1 MQKYFV
7 YTFLAFIVV
16 IFILK
21 YEKICQRKGVDLIK
35 GLVIGV
41 AFIIPGVSGGTMA
54 VLLNLY
60 DKIINSI
67 NNLTKKFVASLKILL
82 PIILGAILAILICWY
97 PFKLA
102 FEHIMIVMVTLFAG
116 FILGGMPGVFDEIK
130 GKKVK
135 PIYIIVMLIAIVF
148 AVALGALSVL
158 FEFNIQSLYDSRP
171 WWLYI
176 LILLAGI
183 VSSLALVVPG
193 VSGSMIMIVL
203 GFYTP
208 TLNLIDNFL
217 AWTDVWASISI
228 LATLAI
234 GVILGI
240 ILASKAMAALL
251 RRFRTGTF
259 YAIIGIIIGSLVAIY
274 YNYEIYDYYLT
285 VGIRWWEILIAGV
298 ALVVGGAIS
307 YMIVRYS
314 RNTKKQK
321 EDSAL

>member
-1 MQKYFV
+1 MKKY
-7 YTFLAFIVV
+7 I
-16 IFILK
+16 K
-21 YEKICQRKGVDLIK
+21 EKGIDLIK
-35 GLVIGV
+35 GLAIGV

-67 NNLTKKFVASLKILL
+67 NNLTKRFVDSFKTLL
-82 PIILGAILAILICWY
+82 PIALGTVLAILICWY

-116 FILGGMPGVFDEIK
+116 FILGGMPGIFDEVKGIK
-130 GKKVK
+130 IK
-135 PIYIIVMLIAIVF
+135 PVHIVAMIISIVF

-158 FEFNIQSLYDSRP
+158 FELNIQSLYDSRP

-183 VSSLALVVPG
+183 VSSFALVMPG
-193 VSGSMIMIVL
+193 ISGSMILIVL

-217 AWTDVWASISI
+217 AWTDVGASISI
-228 LATLAI
+228 LATMAAGVVI
-234 GVILGI
+234 GVL
-240 ILASKAMAALL
+240 LASKIIAFFLS
-251 RRFRTGTF
+251 RFRTGTF
-259 YAIIGIIIGSLVAIY
+259 YAIIGIIIGSLIAIY

-285 VGIRWWEILIAGV
+285 VGVRWWEILIAGV
-298 ALVVGGAIS
+298 ALVAGISVS

-314 RNTKKQK
+314 RNHKILK
-321 EDSAL
+321 EVSK

>member
-1 MQKYFV
+1 MKKY
-7 YTFLAFIVV
+7 I
-16 IFILK
+16 K
-21 YEKICQRKGVDLIK
+21 EKGIDLIK
-35 GLVIGV
+35 GLAIGV

-67 NNLTKKFVASLKILL
+67 NNLTKRFVDSFKTLL
-82 PIILGAILAILICWY
+82 PIVLGAVLAILICWY

-116 FILGGMPGVFDEIK
+116 FILGGMPGIFDEVKGIK
-130 GKKVK
+130 IK
-135 PIYIIVMLIAIVF
+135 PVHIVAMIISIVF

-158 FEFNIQSLYDSRP
+158 FELNIQSLYDSRP

-183 VSSLALVVPG
+183 VSSFALVMPG
-193 VSGSMIMIVL
+193 ISGSMILIVL

-217 AWTDVWASISI
+217 AWTDVGASISI
-228 LATLAI
+228 LATMAVGVVI
-234 GVILGI
+234 GVL
-240 ILASKAMAALL
+240 LASKIIAFFLS
-251 RRFRTGTF
+251 RFRTGTF
-259 YAIIGIIIGSLVAIY
+259 YAIIGIIIGSLIAIY

-285 VGIRWWEILIAGV
+285 VGVRWWEILIAGV
-298 ALVVGGAIS
+298 ALVAGIAVS

-314 RNTKKQK
+314 RNHKAIK
-321 EDSAL
+321 EVSN

>member
-1 MQKYFV
+1 MKKYV
-7 YTFLAFIVV
+7 
-16 IFILK
+16 K
-21 YEKICQRKGVDLIK
+21 EKGVDLIK
-35 GLVIGV
+35 GLAIGV

-259 YAIIGIIIGSLVAIY
+259 YAIIGIIIFFNRKVSVKKGSSNLKRGYKLQAYICYPLFIVKIWPPYA
-274 YNYEIYDYYLT
+274 EKLT
-285 VGIRWWEILIAGV
+285 
-298 ALVVGGAIS
+298 
-307 YMIVRYS
+307 Y
-314 RNTKKQK
+314 
-321 EDSAL
+321 

>member
-1 MQKYFV
+1 MKKY
-7 YTFLAFIVV
+7 I
-16 IFILK
+16 K
-21 YEKICQRKGVDLIK
+21 EKGIDLIK
-35 GLVIGV
+35 GLAIGV

-67 NNLTKKFVASLKILL
+67 NNLTKKFVDSFKTLL
-82 PIILGAILAILICWY
+82 PIALGAVLAILICWY

-116 FILGGMPGVFDEIK
+116 FILGGMPGIFDEVKGIK
-130 GKKVK
+130 IK
-135 PIYIIVMLIAIVF
+135 PVHIAVMIISIAF

-158 FEFNIQSLYDSRP
+158 FELNIQSLYDSRP

-183 VSSLALVVPG
+183 VSSFALVMPG
-193 VSGSMIMIVL
+193 ISGSMILIVL

-217 AWTDVWASISI
+217 AWTDVGASISI
-228 LATLAI
+228 LATMAVGVVI
-234 GVILGI
+234 GVL
-240 ILASKAMAALL
+240 LASKIIAFFLS
-251 RRFRTGTF
+251 RFRTGTF
-259 YAIIGIIIGSLVAIY
+259 YAIIGIIIGSLIAIY

-285 VGIRWWEILIAGV
+285 VGVRWWEILIAGV
-298 ALVVGGAIS
+298 ALVAGIAVS

-314 RNTKKQK
+314 RNHKTIK
-321 EDSAL
+321 EVSN

>member
-1 MQKYFV
+1 MKKY
-7 YTFLAFIVV
+7 I
-16 IFILK
+16 K
-21 YEKICQRKGVDLIK
+21 EKGIDLIK
-35 GLVIGV
+35 GLAIGV

-67 NNLTKKFVASLKILL
+67 NNLTKRFVDSFKTLL
-82 PIILGAILAILICWY
+82 PIVLGAVLAILICWY

-116 FILGGMPGVFDEIK
+116 FILGGMPGIFDEVKGIK
-130 GKKVK
+130 IK
-135 PIYIIVMLIAIVF
+135 PVHIVAMIISIVF

-158 FEFNIQSLYDSRP
+158 FELNIQSLYDSRP

-183 VSSLALVVPG
+183 VSSFALVMPG
-193 VSGSMIMIVL
+193 ISGSMILIVL

-217 AWTDVWASISI
+217 AWTDVGASISI
-228 LATLAI
+228 LATMAVGVVI
-234 GVILGI
+234 GVL
-240 ILASKAMAALL
+240 LASKIIAFFLS
-251 RRFRTGTF
+251 RFRTGTF
-259 YAIIGIIIGSLVAIY
+259 YAIIGIIIGSLIAIY

-285 VGIRWWEILIAGV
+285 VGVRWWEILIAGV
-298 ALVVGGAIS
+298 ALVAGIAVS

-314 RNTKKQK
+314 RNYKTIK
-321 EDSAL
+321 EVSN

>member
-1 MQKYFV
+1 MKKYV
-7 YTFLAFIVV
+7 
-16 IFILK
+16 K
-21 YEKICQRKGVDLIK
+21 EKGVDLIK

-67 NNLTKKFVASLKILL
+67 NNLTKKLVASLKILL

>member
-1 MQKYFV
+1 MKKYV
-7 YTFLAFIVV
+7 
-16 IFILK
+16 K
-21 YEKICQRKGVDLIK
+21 EKGVDLIK
-35 GLVIGV
+35 GLAIGV

-67 NNLTKKFVASLKILL
+67 NNLTKKLVASLKILL

-116 FILGGMPGVFDEIK
+116 FILGGMPGVFDKIK

-183 VSSLALVVPG
+183 ASSIALVVPG

-285 VGIRWWEILIAGV
+285 VGIRWWEILIAGI

-314 RNTKKQK
+314 RNTKEQK

>member
-1 MQKYFV
+1 MKKY
-7 YTFLAFIVV
+7 I
-16 IFILK
+16 K
-21 YEKICQRKGVDLIK
+21 EKGIDLIK
-35 GLVIGV
+35 GLAIGV

-67 NNLTKKFVASLKILL
+67 NNLTKRFVDSFKTLL
-82 PIILGAILAILICWY
+82 PIVLGAVLAILICWY

-116 FILGGMPGVFDEIK
+116 FILGGMPGIFDEVKGIK
-130 GKKVK
+130 IK
-135 PIYIIVMLIAIVF
+135 PVHIVAMIISIVF

-158 FEFNIQSLYDSRP
+158 FELNIQSLYDSRP

-183 VSSLALVVPG
+183 VSSFALVMPG
-193 VSGSMIMIVL
+193 ISGSMILIVL

-217 AWTDVWASISI
+217 AWTDVGASISI
-228 LATLAI
+228 LATMAVGVVI
-234 GVILGI
+234 GVL
-240 ILASKAMAALL
+240 LASKIIAFFLS
-251 RRFRTGTF
+251 RFRTGTF
-259 YAIIGIIIGSLVAIY
+259 YAIIGIIIGSLIAIY

-285 VGIRWWEILIAGV
+285 VGVRWWEILIAGV
-298 ALVVGGAIS
+298 ALVAGIAVS

-314 RNTKKQK
+314 RNNKTIK
-321 EDSAL
+321 EVSN